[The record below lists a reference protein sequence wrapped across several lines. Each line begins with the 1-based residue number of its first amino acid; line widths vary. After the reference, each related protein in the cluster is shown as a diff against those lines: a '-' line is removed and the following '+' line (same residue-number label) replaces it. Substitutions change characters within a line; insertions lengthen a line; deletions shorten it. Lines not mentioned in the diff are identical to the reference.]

1 MSKTEIQQ
9 QISYWLECFDIIEN
23 RKKRIDSLSK
33 GNQQKIQLLA
43 SMLHKPELLILDEP
57 FSGLDPV
64 NVELLKE
71 AVKDLNDWGV
81 QLFIVLTVWSMLK
94 NYVMMFVF

>member
-1 MSKTEIQQ
+1 M
-9 QISYWLECFDIIEN
+9 
-23 RKKRIDSLSK
+23 
-33 GNQQKIQLLA
+33 
-43 SMLHKPELLILDEP
+43 DEP

-71 AVKDLNDWGV
+71 AVKDLNDWV
-81 QLFIVLTVWSMLK
+81 IESFIVLTVWSMLK